1 MFVGTHRYIENLSQT
16 RIYLGVVTITYG
28 KYDYLAAGTETQ
40 HACFSKKKKSFGV
53 CSDDKQ
59 DGYFHQ
65 NCGSRLD
72 EKRCVKILDL

>member
-40 HACFSKKKKSFGV
+40 HACFSKKKSHLGFARMTSKTGTFIRIAEVGLMR
-53 CSDDKQ
+53 SD
-59 DGYFHQ
+59 
-65 NCGSRLD
+65 
-72 EKRCVKILDL
+72 V